1 MNEDRPYRIVISDL
15 VGEVSD
21 ESVKRKLQEEL
32 GNVDLVEQEIEADF
46 QKVIRSRRG
55 YSDGRLGDYIVGR
68 ETIIK
73 LRYH

>member
-32 GNVDLVEQEIEADF
+32 GNVDLVE
-46 QKVIRSRRG
+46 
-55 YSDGRLGDYIVGR
+55 
-68 ETIIK
+68 
-73 LRYH
+73 